1 MNNDNSCIFDTL
13 TMLFVSESWL
23 EEIMLKRHLRC
34 SLALLKCMQNRVVCL
49 NIVDASIFLVCAI
62 LNIPL
67 ALVLMI
73 WIMDIFDNF
82 NLDLMNLKRQI
93 LTTW

>member
-13 TMLFVSESWL
+13 TMLLVSESWL

-34 SLALLKCMQNRVVCL
+34 SLALLKCMQNRMVCL
-49 NIVDASIFLVCAI
+49 NIVEASILLVCAI

-67 ALVLMI
+67 TLVLMI
-73 WIMDIFDNF
+73 WIMDIFDTL
-82 NLDLMNLKRQI
+82 NLDLMVLQ
-93 LTTW
+93 